1 MKTFRYLEVLH
12 QGRINNRLGKEN
24 TKLAETS
31 AECFSIFA
39 RVCAINDIWEQRL
52 PPAATE
58 LLCVTEHG
66 AEQQRAPLLAVL
78 GVLLQPL

>member
-1 MKTFRYLEVLH
+1 MFIFVEVY
-12 QGRINNRLGKEN
+12 RLGKEN

-39 RVCAINDIWEQRL
+39 RVCSINDIWEQRL